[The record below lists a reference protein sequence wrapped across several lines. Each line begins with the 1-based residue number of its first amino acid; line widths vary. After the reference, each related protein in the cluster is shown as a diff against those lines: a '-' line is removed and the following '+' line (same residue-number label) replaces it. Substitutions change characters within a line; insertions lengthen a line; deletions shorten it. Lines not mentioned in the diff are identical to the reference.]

1 MKKLSALLLALLM
14 VMTCFTGCFGK
25 NNDAQTSDESQ
36 SVSDSVDTS
45 DEVTEN
51 NTDSVNDDFAD
62 DYSPEYTVDIEL
74 SESNP
79 NAETNDV
86 PTGDIADAVKELLGE
101 GYLPSMALDNEA
113 LEMVYGI
120 KSEWIDNYYAETPM
134 ISFHIDTFIA
144 VKASDGHAD
153 DVEKALNDYQEYTLE
168 NSLQYPANV
177 AKLNAAR
184 VYRLGDYVFYILLAA
199 VPDEYM
205 DDEEGRFDFCV
216 ANNQMVVDKINELLL
231 K

>member
-79 NAETNDV
+79 DAETNDV

-101 GYLPSMALDNEA
+101 GYLPSMAL
-113 LEMVYGI
+113 
-120 KSEWIDNYYAETPM
+120 
-134 ISFHIDTFIA
+134 
-144 VKASDGHAD
+144 DGHAD

>member
-36 SVSDSVDTS
+36 SVSDSVVSDSMDTS
-45 DEVTEN
+45 NDVTDDV
-51 NTDSVNDDFAD
+51 TDYNGA
-62 DYSPEYTVDIEL
+62 EYTIDIEL
-74 SESNP
+74 SESDP

-86 PTGDIADAVKELLGE
+86 STGDIADAVKELLGE
-101 GYLPSMALDNEA
+101 GYLPSMTLDNEA

-120 KSEWIDNYYAETPM
+120 KPEWIDNYYAETPM
-134 ISFHIDTFIA
+134 ISFHIDTFIV

-177 AKLNAAR
+177 PKLNAAR
-184 VYRLGDYVFYILLAA
+184 IYRLGDYVFYIMLGAI
-199 VPDEYM
+199 PDEYR
-205 DDEEGRFDFCV
+205 DDEEGAFDFCV
-216 ANNQMVVDKINELLL
+216 ENNQKVVDKINELL
-231 K
+231 KK